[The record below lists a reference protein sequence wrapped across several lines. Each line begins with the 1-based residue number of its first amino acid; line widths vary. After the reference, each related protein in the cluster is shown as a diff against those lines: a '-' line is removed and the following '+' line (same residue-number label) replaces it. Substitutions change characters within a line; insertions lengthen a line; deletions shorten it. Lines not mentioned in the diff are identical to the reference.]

1 LLEML
6 EEELFGFGFGFEVM
20 RVGGDAARVVES
32 CFGSDDG
39 SETSS
44 KGTKQAGPF

>member
-1 LLEML
+1 MLEML

-20 RVGGDAARVVES
+20 RVGGDVAGVFES

-39 SETSS
+39 TERSS
-44 KGTKQAGPF
+44 KGKKQAGPF